1 MGLSTREAAA
11 PLVGDPA
18 GRWSALCRLAIAMV
32 LAMTTWFSASAA
44 LPQLRT
50 EWHLSP
56 TAASWLTIAVQLGF
70 VCGALL
76 SATLNLADLIAP
88 RRLILYGATGAA
100 GANLVLLVAGG
111 ASTAIALRFATG
123 FFLAGVYPPGLKSMA
138 TWFRLRR
145 GTALGVMV
153 GALTLGSAVPHLVN
167 GLGGVR
173 WEVVIVVTSGLTVTG
188 GLVAELAGRDGPFPF
203 PKAVF
208 DPTQVP
214 RAFADPGV
222 RLATLGYFGHMWEL
236 YAMWAWFSVF
246 FADRLLR
253 DGSDDPFRGAAFATA
268 AAIGVGG
275 VGCIVGGV
283 LGDRW
288 GRTRTAAL
296 SMVISGGCAVAIGW
310 LHTAPVPLVLAVG
323 LVWGFWV
330 VADSAQFSAIVTE
343 LADQRYVGTAVTLQ
357 LAAGFTLTVVTIW
370 LIPELVELVTWRWA
384 FAVLAAGP
392 LVGVWAML
400 RLLRSLSVLGTLLTV
415 DVAQHR

>member
-1 MGLSTREAAA
+1 
-11 PLVGDPA
+11 
-18 GRWSALCRLAIAMV
+18 MV

-50 EWHLSP
+50 EWHLTP

-111 ASTAIALRFATG
+111 ASTAIAFRFATG
-123 FFLAGVYPPGLKSMA
+123 FFLAGIYPPGLKSMA

-246 FADRLLR
+246 FADRL
-253 DGSDDPFRGAAFATA
+253 
-268 AAIGVGG
+268 
-275 VGCIVGGV
+275 
-283 LGDRW
+283 
-288 GRTRTAAL
+288 
-296 SMVISGGCAVAIGW
+296 
-310 LHTAPVPLVLAVG
+310 
-323 LVWGFWV
+323 
-330 VADSAQFSAIVTE
+330 
-343 LADQRYVGTAVTLQ
+343 
-357 LAAGFTLTVVTIW
+357 
-370 LIPELVELVTWRWA
+370 
-384 FAVLAAGP
+384 
-392 LVGVWAML
+392 
-400 RLLRSLSVLGTLLTV
+400 
-415 DVAQHR
+415 